1 MKDKITEK
9 EMKMVLDGA
18 RTKII
23 ASNKGMAV
31 EGNLLEVVKIT
42 EILIHQLYESGISK
56 KVLEKAFNNAIGKE
70 EKEITAKERKPKE
83 ELRDLLKGLTEALT
97 KDLEN
102 LEKILGDEE
111 NE

>member
-1 MKDKITEK
+1 MKNKITDK

-56 KVLEKAFNNAIGKE
+56 EVLKIAFNNAIGKE
-70 EKEITAKERKPKE
+70 ETKEEKSTKVKEKE
-83 ELRDLLKGLTEALT
+83 ELKKIMKDLVEALT

-102 LEKILGDEE
+102 MLGDDEDE
-111 NE
+111 

>member
-1 MKDKITEK
+1 MKDKITDK

-42 EILIHQLYESGISK
+42 EILIHQLYESGVSK
-56 KVLEKAFNNAIGKE
+56 KALEKAFNNAIGKKETKE
-70 EKEITAKERKPKE
+70 EKNTKVKEKE
-83 ELRDLLKGLTEALT
+83 ELKKIMKDLVEALT

-102 LEKILGDEE
+102 MLGDDEDE
-111 NE
+111 

>member
-1 MKDKITEK
+1 MKDKITDK

-42 EILIHQLYESGISK
+42 EILIHQLYENGVSK
-56 KVLEKAFNNAIGKE
+56 RVLEKAFNNAIGKE
-70 EKEITAKERKPKE
+70 ETKKEKNTKVKEKE
-83 ELRDLLKGLTEALT
+83 ELKKIMKDLVEALT

-102 LEKILGDEE
+102 MLGDDEDE
-111 NE
+111 

>member
-1 MKDKITEK
+1 MKDKITDK

-42 EILIHQLYESGISK
+42 EILIHKLYENGVSK
-56 KVLEKAFNNAIGKE
+56 RVLEKAFNNAIGKE
-70 EKEITAKERKPKE
+70 ETKEEKNTKVKEKE
-83 ELRDLLKGLTEALT
+83 ELKKIMKDLVEALT

-102 LEKILGDEE
+102 MLGDDEDE
-111 NE
+111 

>member
-9 EMKMVLDGA
+9 EMKIVLDGA

-42 EILIHQLYESGISK
+42 EILIRQLYENGVSK
-56 KVLEKAFNNAIGKE
+56 RVLEKAFNNAIGKE
-70 EKEITAKERKPKE
+70 ETKEEKNTKVKEKE
-83 ELRDLLKGLTEALT
+83 ELKKIMKDLVEALT

-102 LEKILGDEE
+102 MLGDDEDE
-111 NE
+111 

>member
-1 MKDKITEK
+1 MKNKITDK

-31 EGNLLEVVKIT
+31 EGNLIEVVKIT
-42 EILIHQLYESGISK
+42 EILIHQLYESGVSE
-56 KVLEKAFNNAIGKE
+56 KVLEKAFNNAIEKKE
-70 EKEITAKERKPKE
+70 SLAKENKPKE

-111 NE
+111 DE

>member
-1 MKDKITEK
+1 MKDKITDK

-42 EILIHQLYESGISK
+42 EILIHQLYENGVSK
-56 KVLEKAFNNAIGKE
+56 KVLERAFNNAIGKE
-70 EKEITAKERKPKE
+70 ETKEEKNTKVKEKE
-83 ELRDLLKGLTEALT
+83 ELKKIMKDLVEALT

-102 LEKILGDEE
+102 MLGDDEDE
-111 NE
+111 